1 MINPTEVS
9 LTVFL
14 RGEQVRPGLYE
25 TSVSKTENGEVTEL
39 KVIDTPSFSKVTKH
53 VSLGSMFV
61 ENALQ
66 EPPKGMKMKIHQWRG
81 MPEEERIKL
90 HVHKYADDLYPE
102 RKFYSYRLL

>member
-1 MINPTEVS
+1 MLKPTEVE
-9 LTVFL
+9 LTVHF
-14 RGEQVRPGLYE
+14 RGSQVRPGLYE
-25 TSVSKTENGEVTEL
+25 TTVSKTAEGETNEL

-53 VSLGSMFV
+53 VSLGNMFV

-90 HVHKYADDLYPE
+90 HVDRYANDLYPE